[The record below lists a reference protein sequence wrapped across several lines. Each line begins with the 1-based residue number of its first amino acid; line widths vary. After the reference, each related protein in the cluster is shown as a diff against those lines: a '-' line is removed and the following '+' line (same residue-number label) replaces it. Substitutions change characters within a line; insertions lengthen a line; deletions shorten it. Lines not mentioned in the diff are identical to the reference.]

1 MWESSAKQ
9 APKLATS
16 NSYGG
21 QRTTHNLKSKL
32 LSLQRATAMVHSA
45 LHITSKNLQ
54 NPKSRLIPFY
64 TYTTSFFVHSHHVS
78 VLNLIYTYTQLNV
91 NVPLTFYTMCKYK

>member
-32 LSLQRATAMVHSA
+32 LSLQRATAMVDSA
-45 LHITSKNLQ
+45 LHITSKE
-54 NPKSRLIPFY
+54 S
-64 TYTTSFFVHSHHVS
+64 S
-78 VLNLIYTYTQLNV
+78 
-91 NVPLTFYTMCKYK
+91 